1 MNKLIAHLL
10 MVSLGY
16 ICLADITALD
26 EVLVV
31 KAPET
36 PTHRVDQNVSNS
48 PQTPLSPELLSLRN
62 QQIAEAKREFRKYVG
77 LPYDPTKDQE
87 WIQENINYWKQRLIQ
102 LNNTAGPIPPSTP
115 PTPPI
120 IQEQELILAGNLGK
134 GLRNVS
140 TEKLTNIILRED
152 RLKRGNSLSGLEKA
166 HSSPAAVRRM
176 AEAICELTDPNK
188 IDE

>member
-1 MNKLIAHLL
+1 MLIIYLL
-10 MVSLGY
+10 KFSLGY
-16 ICLADITALD
+16 IYVTNTSASD

-36 PTHRVDQNVSNS
+36 PNHRNNQDLSNS
-48 PQTPLSPELLSLRN
+48 PQTPLSHELLSLRN
-62 QQIAEAKREFRKYVG
+62 QQLAEAKMEFRKFTA

-87 WIQENINYWKQRLIQ
+87 WIQENIDYWKQRLKD
-102 LNNTAGPIPPSTP
+102 LAKTNGPIPPSTP

-120 IQEQELILAGNLGK
+120 IQEQELILAANLGK

-140 TEKLTNIILRED
+140 TEKLTNIILRDD
-152 RLKRGNSLSGLEKA
+152 RLRRGNSSNGLEKA